1 MLMVEMPSVDS
12 LRQALAPMEALRGA
26 HSQWESWVRESLSTL
41 ESLHGELSDWQRD
54 LVRQGAQLDQQAAAM
69 VEGVQIQ
76 ESDAMRLLH
85 ERVEQASRD
94 LVQLE
99 EENAEQLQ
107 AIEDLE
113 RQLAVAKTELRLT
126 NERSAELTELLETE
140 RERAAE
146 DRRQW
151 SAELREMRRLL
162 QRQNPSIA
170 AGATGGAG
178 DGQSGDEPDAP
189 TDGGEGP
196 SGGAT
201 DFTGRTAELRRRAE
215 SRRAAQRRNE

>member
-1 MLMVEMPSVDS
+1 MVEMPSVDS

-85 ERVEQASRD
+85 ERVEQASRN

-196 SGGAT
+196 SGAST

-215 SRRAAQRRNE
+215 SRRAAQRRIE